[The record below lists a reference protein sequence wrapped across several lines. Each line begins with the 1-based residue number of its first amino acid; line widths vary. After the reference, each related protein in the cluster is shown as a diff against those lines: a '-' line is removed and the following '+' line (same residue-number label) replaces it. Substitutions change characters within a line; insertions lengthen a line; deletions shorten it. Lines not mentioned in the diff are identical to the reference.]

1 MAIEAVIETQ
11 FPPITVKLPYSRG
24 DLVSMF
30 HERGQVSSESH
41 EGDGVLI
48 YGRLPERLQPY
59 FKEYETDEHTSG
71 QASLN

>member
-1 MAIEAVIETQ
+1 
-11 FPPITVKLPYSRG
+11 
-24 DLVSMF
+24 MF

-59 FKEYETDEHTSG
+59 FKEFVADGDGE
-71 QASLN
+71 